1 MKEIENLIKATDKNL
16 NMELKTKI
24 SLNEYLNANGK
35 NFMKEDNYLEILV
48 SCDQNMLDEYN
59 KNTVNTISDVLDIL
73 EKNGSLEI
81 PYLTFLE
88 KIIKNYNFMKK
99 LFIDCT
105 DDFIRFIEDTIENNG
120 FTVVP
125 VEKD

>member
-1 MKEIENLIKATDKNL
+1 
-16 NMELKTKI
+16 
-24 SLNEYLNANGK
+24 
-35 NFMKEDNYLEILV
+35 MKEDNYLEILI

-59 KNTVNTISDVLDIL
+59 KNTVNTIADVIDIL

-88 KIIKNYNFMKK
+88 KMIKNNNFMKK
-99 LFIDCT
+99 FFFECT
-105 DDFIRFIEDTIENNG
+105 DDFIRFIEDTIENNA
-120 FTVVP
+120 FTVP